1 MSVKPPVA
9 EQRLDEVSIHG
20 DRRIDEYYWIRDDQ
34 RSDPDVLALLT
45 AENQYTRDMLA
56 HTEPL
61 QEALFQEI
69 SLRLPSRDRSVPVKK
84 GDYRYFREFRDG
96 GEYPV
101 YKRMDKH
108 GNESVLL
115 DSNRLSRGHSYYQIG
130 NWAVSPNEKLLAF
143 VEDTVSR
150 REYRLRIKNLDTGR
164 FSAVVREGISASL
177 AWAADNQTLFYVR
190 QHPQTLLPYQV
201 YRHRLGEQEDTLVY
215 EQADPAYYV
224 SVSLERAQQYI
235 LISLSSTD
243 ATRILLLD
251 AARPEAVAVPFLP
264 PEPRHEYRIRHARDW
279 FYVRTNWNAPNFRL
293 MRVPVDQIGRR
304 EHWEEV
310 VAHRED
316 VLLEDFEVFDDFLV
330 LSERR
335 EGLTGIRMIDRHTG
349 EQRQLSFADPA
360 YTASLHS
367 NPELEATS
375 LRYQYSSLTTP
386 DSVFEVDMRTGE
398 TTTLK
403 EDAVI
408 GDFAADRYRSER
420 FFFSARDGARV
431 PVSLVYRKDRFER
444 GRNPGYVYAYGAYG
458 FSTNPSFQSRRLS
471 LLDRGFVY
479 AIIHVRGGE
488 EMGRK
493 WYEDGRLMAKRNTFN
508 DFVDGTRELAARGY
522 VDPHRVVAAGGSA
535 GGLLMGVIVNEAPEL
550 YAGVVAHVPF
560 VDVVTTMLDES
571 IPLTTGEFTEW
582 GNPKDIESYRYMHS
596 YSPYDQVR
604 AQDYPNLL
612 VTTGLHD
619 SQVQYF
625 EPVKWVSRLRRLK
638 TDNNKLLLDIDM
650 ETGHG
655 GSSGRYERYKRDAM
669 EYAFILDVVG
679 ET

>member
-9 EQRLDEVSIHG
+9 DQRPNELSIHG
-20 DRRIDEYYWIRDDQ
+20 DRRLDEYYWIRDDE
-34 RSDPDVLALLT
+34 RSDPEMLALLA
-45 AENQYTRDMLA
+45 AENRYTHAVLA

-69 SLRLPSRDRSVPVKK
+69 SSRLPSQDRSVPVRK
-84 GDYRYFREFRDG
+84 GDYSYFQEFIQG

-101 YKRMDKH
+101 YKRVDEQ
-108 GNESVLL
+108 GNEAVLL
-115 DSNRLSRGHSYYQIG
+115 DGNHLARGHDYYHIG
-130 NWAVSPNEKLLAF
+130 NWTVSPDENLLAY

-150 REYRLRIKNLDTGR
+150 REYRLRIRNLETGEFLADSR
-164 FSAVVREGISASL
+164 DGVSPSL
-177 AWAADNQTLFYVR
+177 AWAGDNETLFYVR
-190 QHPQTLLPYQV
+190 QDPQTLLPYQV
-201 YRHRLGEQEDTLVY
+201 YRHSLGKTDDTLVY
-215 EQADPAYYV
+215 EQNDPAYYV
-224 SVSLERAQQYI
+224 SVSLERAQKYM

-243 ATRILLLD
+243 ATQILLLD
-251 AARPEAVAVPFLP
+251 AAQPDGIPVPFLP
-264 PEPRHEYRIRHARDW
+264 LEPDHEYRIRHAGDW
-279 FYVRTNWNAPNFRL
+279 FYIRTNWQAPNFRL
-293 MRVPVDQIGRR
+293 MRVRTDQIGTR

-310 VAHRED
+310 IRHRGN
-316 VLLEDFEVFDDFLV
+316 VLLEDFEVFDGFLV
-330 LSERR
+330 VSER
-335 EGLTGIRMIDRHTG
+335 EDGLTGIRIIDRSTD
-349 EQRQLSFADPA
+349 QVRQISFSDPA
-360 YTASLHS
+360 YAASLHS
-367 NPELEATS
+367 NPELDATR

-386 DSVFEVDMRTGE
+386 ESVLEIDMHSGE

-403 EDAVI
+403 EDRVI
-408 GDFAADRYRSER
+408 GEFDSDHYRSER
-420 FFFSARDGARV
+420 FFFAARDGTRV
-431 PVSLVYRKDRFER
+431 PVSLVYRTDRYQR
-444 GRNPGYVYAYGAYG
+444 GQNPGYVYAYGAYG
-458 FSTNPSFQSRRLS
+458 FSTNPSFQARRLS

-488 EMGRK
+488 EMGRQ
-493 WYEDGRLMAKRNTFN
+493 WYEDGRLLKKRNTFN
-508 DFVDGTRELAARGY
+508 DFVDGTRELVARGY
-522 VDPHRVVAAGGSA
+522 IDPDRIVAVGGSA
-535 GGLLMGVIVNEAPEL
+535 GGLLMGVIANEAPEL

-560 VDVVTTMLDES
+560 VDVLTTMLDES

-582 GNPKDIESYRYMHS
+582 GNPKQPESYEYIRS

-638 TDNNKLLLDIDM
+638 TDDNKLLLDIDM

-655 GSSGRYERYKRDAM
+655 GSSGRYERYRRDAM

-679 ET
+679 GT